1 MTTEPE
7 TQIREPLGRNR
18 NFTLLWTG
26 GALSAVGSRASAIA
40 FPLLVLAIGGSA
52 SAAGLVG
59 AVAMVPNLL
68 FQIPAGALIDRWDR
82 RLVMIVTD
90 AGRAV
95 AIGSVALAVLLGR
108 PSVPHLVVV
117 AFVEGTLTV
126 FHVLAQRGAVRT
138 VVPDHHLASAL
149 SRNEVAMR
157 GAFLSGQPLGGLLFA
172 LGRWV
177 PFLADCVSYLVSL
190 MTVLLLRGDFRV
202 RTAPASPGRR
212 RVWREVREGM
222 AWLWHEPFLRAAAGA
237 ISVSNMLL
245 HAAYL
250 TVIVTVTQQGGSSVV
265 VGLVLAGTGVGGIT
279 GALTAPWISRQA
291 SMRTIFVAVNW
302 TWAVLIL
309 VIAVVNTP
317 WVSAAGFALFAFAG
331 ATSNVVVGSYQLR
344 ITPQHLLARVSAV
357 IGTVSWGT
365 IPIGSLLA
373 GFLLDR
379 YGGTMPL
386 AILSGL
392 MVIVAVVVTRST
404 AMRAPTAEPSEP
416 APVPASS

>member
-1 MTTEPE
+1 LTTEF
-7 TQIREPLGRNR
+7 EPLGRNR
-18 NFTLLWTG
+18 NFALLWVG

-52 SAAGLVG
+52 TAAGLVG
-59 AVAMVPNLL
+59 AAAMVPNLL
-68 FQIPAGALIDRWDR
+68 FQIPAGVLIDRWDR
-82 RLVMIVTD
+82 RLVMIVAD

-95 AIGSVALAVLLGR
+95 AIGSVAFAVLFGV
-108 PSVPHLVVV
+108 PSVPHLVAV
-117 AFVEGTLTV
+117 AFAEGTLTV

-138 VVPDHHLASAL
+138 VVPDHHLSAAL

-172 LGRWV
+172 MGRWV
-177 PFLADCVSYLVSL
+177 PFLFDFLTYVVSL
-190 MTVLLLRGDFRV
+190 LTVVLLRGEFRV
-202 RTAPASPGRR
+202 RAAAETPPVRR
-212 RVWREVREGM
+212 RAWREVRDGL
-222 AWLWHEPFLRAAAGA
+222 AWLWNQPFLRAAAGA

-250 TVIVTVTQQGGSSVV
+250 TVIVTVTEQGGSSVV
-265 VGLVLAGTGVGGIT
+265 VGLVLAGTGVGGIA
-279 GALTAPWISRQA
+279 GALAAPWIARQT
-291 SMRTIFVAVNW
+291 SMTNIFIGVNW

-309 VIAVVNTP
+309 VIAVANRP

-365 IPIGSLLA
+365 IPVGSLLA
-373 GFLLDR
+373 GFLLDH
-379 YGGTMPL
+379 YGGTTPL

-392 MVIVAVVVTRST
+392 MIVVAIAVTRST
-404 AMRAPTAEPSEP
+404 AMREPAAETAEP
-416 APVPASS
+416 AGAKT